1 MTFVPLFGANTV
13 INLKMVDLIKRPIVI
28 QDLIDYATYISLNNL
43 DAGDRFLYAA
53 EATFRRLTELPNIG
67 KISGFSNPNLAQ
79 IRQYP
84 IKGFS
89 KYIIFYQIQPNAVEI
104 LRVLHGAQNLEF
116 ILDQE
121 PEP

>member
-1 MTFVPLFGANTV
+1 MANLT
-13 INLKMVDLIKRPIVI
+13 KRPIVI
-28 QDLIDYATYISLNNL
+28 QDLIAHATYISLDNL

-53 EATFRRLTELPNIG
+53 EATFQRIAKLPEIGRR
-67 KISGFSNPNLAQ
+67 SGFTSPRLAQ

-89 KYIIFYQIQPNAVEI
+89 KYIIFYQIHPDTVEI
-104 LRVLHGAQNLEF
+104 IRVLHGAQNLEF

-121 PEP
+121 PTP